1 MSGSLQQTEQA
12 VRRLGAAIERLE
24 AAAATRV
31 GTGDLLLA
39 GELRGARDDYAW
51 RIPPA
56 WWPAGW
62 MPPSR
67 GSTICW
73 RNEVAVVSLSVSGR
87 VYDVACDDNQIEQ
100 VRGLA
105 RELDDRAQG
114 LVGQLGAQPEGRL
127 LVMVALMV
135 ADELAEA
142 RETLRRHGAELSA
155 VAAGDGRLADGIGQ
169 IAERIEAIAE
179 RLERT

>member
-1 MSGSLQQTEQA
+1 M
-12 VRRLGAAIERLE
+12 
-24 AAAATRV
+24 
-31 GTGDLLLA
+31 
-39 GELRGARDDYAW
+39 
-51 RIPPA
+51 
-56 WWPAGW
+56 
-62 MPPSR
+62 
-67 GSTICW
+67 
-73 RNEVAVVSLSVSGR
+73 AVVSLSVSGR

>member
-1 MSGSLQQTEQA
+1 MT
-12 VRRLGAAIERLE
+12 
-24 AAAATRV
+24 
-31 GTGDLLLA
+31 
-39 GELRGARDDYAW
+39 
-51 RIPPA
+51 
-56 WWPAGW
+56 
-62 MPPSR
+62 
-67 GSTICW
+67 
-73 RNEVAVVSLSVSGR
+73 VAVVSLSISDR

-105 RELDDRAQG
+105 RDLDERAQG

-142 RETLRRHGAELSA
+142 KESLRRVGAE
-155 VAAGDGRLADGIGQ
+155 VTGAAEGDIRLAEGIDQ